1 MTGRLRAAPRRRT
14 AGGYRGSVLA
24 RFGALDTLDAV
35 PVDEGAAERPGAAGG
50 QLSAH
55 AHAVRRAG
63 GKMATLQ

>member
-1 MTGRLRAAPRRRT
+1 
-14 AGGYRGSVLA
+14 VLA

-63 GKMATLQ
+63 GKMATWH